1 MKRFRWSVSLRTVA
15 IAWVAVAVA
24 AVASLL
30 VERSVVRDQGLELEH
45 HAMRSMVLSAESTRE
60 SVSALNA
67 VKAFDQSS
75 LLAELRKAT
84 DFRSTRIYNTIPIVA
99 AWKTIQKVADAQG
112 YEFRIP
118 SRNPRDPRNAPTPG
132 EEKILA
138 ALTAGNL
145 DEYFAVDPE
154 RNEMVYARPIR
165 LGTDCML
172 CHGVAGPGNH
182 DGKDLVGFRM
192 EGWHPGEMH
201 GAFVLR
207 TKMDRVDA
215 AVRAGVWKAA
225 LWLAPL
231 ALLLGIAAYL
241 AARPLRKA
249 LQNAVRLMETIA
261 QGDLTHD
268 VEIES
273 NDEIGDMGKA
283 MQTMTGSLRKM
294 IGEISHSMGS
304 LSAASTH
311 LAENSA
317 AMSEGSRNSSDR
329 AHSVA
334 AAAEQM
340 STNVIAVAVGVEQ
353 ATANLAHVSS
363 NMEQMTSTITGI
375 AGNSEKARRITKE
388 AVNQAARITEQMN
401 QFNRAAQEIGKVT
414 ETIGAISSQTNLLA
428 LNATIEAAHAGAA
441 GKGFAVVAGEVK
453 NLAQQ
458 AAAATQE
465 IKARI
470 ADIQSCAATGI
481 DEIGRVS
488 QIIHEVTE
496 IVTSIAAAIEEE
508 ATVTAAISQN
518 LVEASTGFADANR
531 RVAET
536 SDVTKHIAREISV
549 VDQAAG
555 QLSGGSEQV
564 RTSAFELSRIAEQV
578 RTVISRFVVVAG
590 VR

>member
-1 MKRFRWSVSLRTVA
+1 
-15 IAWVAVAVA
+15 
-24 AVASLL
+24 
-30 VERSVVRDQGLELEH
+30 
-45 HAMRSMVLSAESTRE
+45 
-60 SVSALNA
+60 
-67 VKAFDQSS
+67 
-75 LLAELRKAT
+75 
-84 DFRSTRIYNTIPIVA
+84 
-99 AWKTIQKVADAQG
+99 
-112 YEFRIP
+112 
-118 SRNPRDPRNAPTPG
+118 
-132 EEKILA
+132 
-138 ALTAGNL
+138 
-145 DEYFAVDPE
+145 
-154 RNEMVYARPIR
+154 
-165 LGTDCML
+165 
-172 CHGVAGPGNH
+172 
-182 DGKDLVGFRM
+182 
-192 EGWHPGEMH
+192 
-201 GAFVLR
+201 
-207 TKMDRVDA
+207 
-215 AVRAGVWKAA
+215 
-225 LWLAPL
+225 
-231 ALLLGIAAYL
+231 
-241 AARPLRKA
+241 
-249 LQNAVRLMETIA
+249 
-261 QGDLTHD
+261 
-268 VEIES
+268 
-273 NDEIGDMGKA
+273 
-283 MQTMTGSLRKM
+283 
-294 IGEISHSMGS
+294 
-304 LSAASTH
+304 
-311 LAENSA
+311 
-317 AMSEGSRNSSDR
+317 
-329 AHSVA
+329 
-334 AAAEQM
+334 
-340 STNVIAVAVGVEQ
+340 
-353 ATANLAHVSS
+353 
-363 NMEQMTSTITGI
+363 MEQMTSTITGI

>member
-1 MKRFRWSVSLRTVA
+1 
-15 IAWVAVAVA
+15 VAVA

-30 VERSVVRDQGLELEH
+30 VERSVVREQGLELEH
-45 HAMRSMVLSAESTRE
+45 QAMRGMVLSAESTRE
-60 SVSALNA
+60 SVAALNA
-67 VKAFDQSS
+67 GKAFDVPS
-75 LLAELRKAT
+75 LVAELRKT
-84 DFRSTRIYNTIPIVA
+84 SDFRAARIYNTIPVVA

-118 SRNPRDPRNAPTPG
+118 SHNPRNPKNMPTPG

-138 ALTAGNL
+138 ALADGNL

-165 LGTDCML
+165 LSSDCML

-192 EGWHPGEMH
+192 EGWRAGEMH

-241 AARPLRKA
+241 AARPMRKA
-249 LQNAVRLMETIA
+249 LESAVRAMETIA
-261 QGDLTHD
+261 RGDLTHD
-268 VEIES
+268 VEIAS

-283 MQTMTGSLRKM
+283 MQTMTGSLRKL
-294 IGEISHSMGS
+294 IGEVSQSMQS

-311 LAENSA
+311 LVENSA
-317 AMSEGSRNSSDR
+317 AMSEGSRDSSDR

-340 STNVIAVAVGVEQ
+340 STNVTSVAVGVEQ
-353 ATANLAHVSS
+353 ATTNLAHVSTS
-363 NMEQMTSTITGI
+363 MEQMSSTITEI

-388 AVNQAARITEQMN
+388 AVNQAASITEQMN

-453 NLAQQ
+453 SLAQQ
-458 AAAATQE
+458 AAKASE
-465 IKARI
+465 DIKSRI
-470 ADIQSCAATGI
+470 ADVQSCAAAGI

-488 QIIHEVTE
+488 LIIHEVTE
-496 IVTSIAAAIEEE
+496 IVTSIAAAIEEQ
-508 ATVTAAISQN
+508 ATVTAVISQN
-518 LVEASTGFADANR
+518 IVEASTGFADANR

-536 SDVTKHIAREISV
+536 SDVTRHIAREISA

-555 QLSGGSEQV
+555 QLTGGSEQV
-564 RTSAFELSRIAEQV
+564 RASAFELSQIAEQV
-578 RTVISRFVVVAG
+578 RAVISRFTVVAA
-590 VR
+590 RHM